1 MKSILTMLLILTG
14 LFLLSYCT
22 SKDQNT
28 ENTEQTSEQTTEMS
42 EQDLKDRG
50 EYLVTIAGCHDCH
63 SPKRMGERGPEVI
76 KETALSG
83 FPAEREIKKADKE
96 ALREGWVLSNEDI
109 TQSVGPWGVSFS
121 ANLTSHQSG
130 IGTWSEEQ
138 FRKALKEGKFKGMD
152 GGRML
157 LPPMP
162 WQNFANMKD
171 EDLRAIYTYLKS
183 TNPVSNVVPAPIPPN
198 EL

>member
-1 MKSILTMLLILTG
+1 MKSILTMLVILTG

-22 SKDQNT
+22 SRDQNT
-28 ENTEQTSEQTTEMS
+28 ETTEQTAQMS
-42 EQDLKDRG
+42 EQELKDHG
-50 EYLVTIAGCHDCH
+50 EYLVTIGGCHDCH
-63 SPKRMGERGPEVI
+63 SPKAMGERGPEII

-83 FPAEREIKKADKE
+83 YPADREMLKADKE
-96 ALREGWVLSNEDI
+96 ALSQGWVLFNEDV
-109 TQSVGPWGVSFS
+109 TQAAGPWGMSFS

-138 FRKALKEGKFKGMD
+138 FKKALTEGKYKGMD

-162 WQNFANMKD
+162 WQNFVNMKD
-171 EDLRAIYTYLKS
+171 EDIKAIYTYLKS